1 MPVWSWHAAQRP
13 PRRAAGQGLE
23 EIIGSKQSGIGSA

>member
-1 MPVWSWHAAQRP
+1 VVLACRLPSDR
-13 PRRAAGQGLE
+13 PRRAAGRGLE